1 MRKAHNDA
9 AEVERIRT
17 ALVELRR
24 LFQRKELTAL
34 WAAAAGGDPRLD
46 YADLRLLDAVGVA
59 SARHRATAGGAAA
72 GVGRATGGATVRGA
86 TVRGATGRGATVR
99 GATVG
104 GATVRGATVGDIA
117 RLVGVDPSRASRHV
131 ARAVSRGLL
140 VRRASQSDARQV
152 VLEVTPKGARLQA
165 KGSDL
170 TRARIAL
177 AVRDWSA
184 ADRATFERLFARF
197 VGAMVR

>member
-1 MRKAHNDA
+1 M

-46 YADLRLLDAVGVA
+46 YADLRLLDAVVVA
-59 SARHRATAGGAAA
+59 TERNRETLG
-72 GVGRATGGATVRGA
+72 
-86 TVRGATGRGATVR
+86 
-99 GATVG
+99 
-104 GATVRGATVGDIA
+104 GATVGDVA

-140 VRRASQSDARQV
+140 VRRASQTDARQV

-177 AVRDWSA
+177 AVGDWSA
-184 ADRATFERLFARF
+184 SDRAAFERLFARF

>member
-1 MRKAHNDA
+1 MRKAHNGD

-46 YADLRLLDAVGVA
+46 YGDLRLLDAVVVA
-59 SARHRATAGGAAA
+59 TQRGDGTKRGGSAT
-72 GVGRATGGATVRGA
+72 VGGGATVGE
-86 TVRGATGRGATVR
+86 
-99 GATVG
+99 
-104 GATVRGATVGDIA
+104 IA
-117 RLVGVDPSRASRHV
+117 HLVGVDPSRASRHV

-140 VRRASQSDARQV
+140 VRRASQADARQV

-177 AVRDWSA
+177 AVADWSG

>member
-46 YADLRLLDAVGVA
+46 YADLRLLDAVVVA
-59 SARHRATAGGAAA
+59 TDRNRD
-72 GVGRATGGATVRGA
+72 
-86 TVRGATGRGATVR
+86 
-99 GATVG
+99 TVG
-104 GATVRGATVGDIA
+104 GATVGDIA

-177 AVRDWSA
+177 AVGDWSA
-184 ADRATFERLFARF
+184 ADRAVFERLFARF